1 MASGKAKLMRK
12 QRHQQRRKAQQGI
25 QLTALMDVFTVLVF
39 FLMVSQDNSTRLP
52 QRADIHLPPAVV
64 QTQPEESLTLQVS
77 DDYIYLH
84 TDPLI
89 SVEEV
94 RKSDAL
100 TIAAVTKA
108 LRDYSAGFPLAQ
120 HTEEGRL
127 LNIVAHKDI
136 DYALLEKILTSAKQT
151 EFKQVA
157 LAVLRQ
163 EVGEAQ

>member
-1 MASGKAKLMRK
+1 MASGKAKLIRK

-39 FLMVSQDNSTRLP
+39 FLMISQDDSTQLP
-52 QRADIHLPPAVV
+52 QRSEIHLPPAMV
-64 QTQPEESLTLQVS
+64 QAQPQESLTLQIS
-77 DDYIYLH
+77 NEHIYLH
-84 TDPLI
+84 NDALI
-89 SVEEV
+89 SVAEV
-94 RKSDAL
+94 RESKAP
-100 TIAAVTKA
+100 TVRAITQA
-108 LRDYSAGFPLAQ
+108 LRDYSAEYPLAKEA
-120 HTEEGRL
+120 EEGRL

>member
-1 MASGKAKLMRK
+1 MNSVLTTWPHRPESGDVAFEGLMLYRE
-12 QRHQQRRKAQQGI
+12 
-25 QLTALMDVFTVLVF
+25 VYE
-39 FLMVSQDNSTRLP
+39 
-52 QRADIHLPPAVV
+52 RADIHLPPAVV

-108 LRDYSAGFPLAQ
+108 LRDYSAEFPLAQ

>member
-1 MASGKAKLMRK
+1 MASGKAKLIRK

-39 FLMVSQDNSTRLP
+39 FLMISQDDSTQLP
-52 QRADIHLPPAVV
+52 QRSEIHLPPAMV
-64 QTQPEESLTLQVS
+64 QAQPQESLTLQIS
-77 DDYIYLH
+77 NEYIYLH
-84 TDPLI
+84 NDALI
-89 SVEEV
+89 SVAEV
-94 RKSDAL
+94 RESKAP
-100 TIAAVTKA
+100 TVRAITQA
-108 LRDYSAGFPLAQ
+108 LRDYSAEYPLAKEA
-120 HTEEGRL
+120 EEGRL

>member
-39 FLMVSQDNSTRLP
+39 FLMVSQDDSTQLP

-64 QTQPEESLTLQVS
+64 QAQPEESLTLQVS
-77 DDYIYLH
+77 DEHIYLH
-84 TDPLI
+84 NDPLI
-89 SVEEV
+89 SVEAV
-94 RKSDAL
+94 RNSDSP
-100 TIAAVTKA
+100 IIPAVTKA
-108 LRDYSAGFPLAQ
+108 LRDYSAEFPLSADN
-120 HTEEGRL
+120 EEGRL
-127 LNIVAHKDI
+127 LNIVANKDI

-163 EVGEAQ
+163 EVGDVQ